1 MIKQI
6 TKGTYI
12 RDVRQKCID
21 GDSDHQTST
30 GIQRHRLR
38 ALFERDDYGNTA
50 GADGLN
56 TGRMVLKN
64 RNVEVGS

>member
-1 MIKQI
+1 MY
-6 TKGTYI
+6 G
-12 RDVRQKCID
+12 RKCID

-38 ALFERDDYGNTA
+38 ALFERD

-64 RNVEVGS
+64 RNVEVGSYVSARYA